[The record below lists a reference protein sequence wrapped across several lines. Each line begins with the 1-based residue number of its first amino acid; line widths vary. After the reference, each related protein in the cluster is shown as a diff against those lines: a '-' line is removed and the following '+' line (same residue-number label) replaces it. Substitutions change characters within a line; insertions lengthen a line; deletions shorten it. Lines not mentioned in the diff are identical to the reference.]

1 MMQNTINQNH
11 PPRGWFCVDKVG
23 LMIYNDTNIL
33 SEDIMNRFV
42 ENIRRDNPE
51 IFLYIQK
58 KKRNKILI
66 IAVLELII
74 LALGTGGMVSFKKLD
89 SGSILIMIFL
99 ALIVPFLIKPHKLV
113 FDKMWQGKIDK
124 IEHRSGLVDNDSHGN
139 KVSMKKCDYIILYIV
154 DEEDKEHKIQ
164 LLKMYEKCY
173 SVGDR
178 VVHLPG
184 IDYPANID
192 SNNNEQ
198 RVCVCCGT
206 MMLLGDECVECGRP
220 FFES

>member
-1 MMQNTINQNH
+1 
-11 PPRGWFCVDKVG
+11 
-23 LMIYNDTNIL
+23 
-33 SEDIMNRFV
+33 MNRFV

-58 KKRNKILI
+58 KKRKKILT

-74 LALGTGGMVSFKKLD
+74 LALGTGGMVSFEKLD
-89 SGSILIMIFL
+89 SGSIMIMLFL
-99 ALIVPFLIKPHKLV
+99 VLIVPFLIKPRKLI

-124 IEHRSGLVDNDSHGN
+124 IERWWGWNDNDSFGRR
-139 KVSMKKCDYIILYIV
+139 VSMKNCEYIILWIV
-154 DEEDKEHKIQ
+154 DEEENTHRIQ
-164 LLKMYEKCY
+164 LQTMYEKCY

-184 IDYPANID
+184 IDYPPNID
-192 SNNNEQ
+192 AKNNEQ

-206 MMLLGDECVECGRP
+206 VMMRTDEECVECGKP
-220 FFES
+220 FFK